1 MDFQLAVYCLPPT
14 AYPYPLSPI
23 LYDYPQEIPSVIKVL
38 RVVLPAL
45 ACALFAV
52 STCSAQQPAPQP
64 LTEMPYSPSLDLT
77 SLDRTIDPCVN
88 FYQYACGGWQ
98 KLNPIPADQA
108 TWDVYSKLSNDNEQ
122 FLWGILEQDAKATDR
137 TPIQQKVGD
146 YFESCM
152 NKPAINS
159 QGDQP
164 IQPALAQ
171 IDALKT
177 RPALFAAIASLHHDA
192 PGNFFFR
199 AGTGQDAVDSS
210 TIIVEVGA
218 GGLGLPDRDYYLK
231 TDPKSVK
238 LRQQYLAYVAQL
250 LTLAGEPADK
260 AKTDADSVIRIETA
274 LARASLT
281 RVQQRD
287 PHSIYHMMPV
297 ADLQKLTPSIDWT
310 RYLATQG
317 APGIAKLNV
326 SQPEFMKA
334 VQTQLTTEDLAALR
348 AYLRFHL
355 LTSTAPFLAQP
366 FEQANFDFYSTTL
379 RGIPAMPP
387 RWKTCTRNVDRSLGE
402 ALGQEFVRRT
412 FSAETKA
419 KTELMTQQI
428 EAEMQ
433 HEIENLDWMSPATKQ
448 EALRKL
454 HAIRNKIGYPDH
466 WRDYTALE
474 VKPNDY
480 AGDVLRSYRFN
491 QDYEWNKLGKPVNRD
506 EWGMSPPTVNAYF
519 DPQMN
524 DINFPAGVLQPPLY
538 DPKLDDAPNYG
549 NTGATIGHEL
559 THAFDDEGRQFD
571 SKGNLRD
578 WWTPQDAKGF
588 EQRIGCLRTQYAGYV
603 VVDDIHIN
611 SKLTSGEDVADL
623 GGTLLAYMA
632 WKKQTAGD
640 HLPDKDG
647 FTPDQRFFVG
657 MAQWACSNERPEDQ
671 RVRAATD
678 EHSPSFAR
686 INGIVSNLPQFQ
698 KAFACKAGQPMVHEP
713 NCKVW

>member
-1 MDFQLAVYCLPPT
+1 
-14 AYPYPLSPI
+14 
-23 LYDYPQEIPSVIKVL
+23 
-38 RVVLPAL
+38 
-45 ACALFAV
+45 
-52 STCSAQQPAPQP
+52 
-64 LTEMPYSPSLDLT
+64 MPYSPSLDLT

>member
-1 MDFQLAVYCLPPT
+1 
-14 AYPYPLSPI
+14 
-23 LYDYPQEIPSVIKVL
+23 VIKLL
-38 RVVLPAL
+38 RVVPAL
-45 ACALFAV
+45 ASALLAA

-64 LTEMPYSPSLDLT
+64 LTEMPYAPSLDLT
-77 SLDRTIDPCVN
+77 SMDKTVDPCVD

-108 TWDVYSKLSNDNEQ
+108 AWNVYAKLANANQQ

-152 NKPAINS
+152 NRTAIDAA
-159 QGDQP
+159 GDQP
-164 IQPALAQ
+164 IQSALAR
-171 IDALKT
+171 IDALTT
-177 RPALFAAIASLHHDA
+177 RPELLAAIAQLHHDV
-192 PGNFFFR
+192 PGSFFFR
-199 AGTGQDAVDSS
+199 SGTTQDAVDSS
-210 TIIVEVGA
+210 TIIAEVGA

-238 LRQQYLAYVAQL
+238 LREQYVAYIAQL
-250 LTLAGEPADK
+250 LTLAGDPADK
-260 AKTDADSVIRIETA
+260 AKSGAASVLRIETA
-274 LARASLT
+274 LAKASLT

-287 PHSIYHMMPV
+287 PHAIYHMMPI
-297 ADLQKLTPSIDWT
+297 ADLRKLTPSLDWT
-310 RYLATQG
+310 KYFAAQG
-317 APGIAKLNV
+317 APGIARLNV
-326 SQPEFMKA
+326 SQPDFMKA
-334 VQTQLTTEDLAALR
+334 LQAEITTEDIAALR
-348 AYLRFHL
+348 VYLRFHL
-355 LTSTAPFLAQP
+355 LTSAAPYLAHP
-366 FEQANFDFYSTTL
+366 FEQASFAFYSTTL
-379 RGIPAMPP
+379 RGVPQMPP
-387 RWKTCTRNVDRSLGE
+387 RWKTCTRNVDRNLGE

-412 FSAETKA
+412 FTAETKA
-419 KTELMTQQI
+419 KTQLMTEQI
-428 EAEMQ
+428 EAAMQ
-433 HEIENLDWMSPATKQ
+433 HEIENLDWMGPATKE

-480 AGDVLRSYRFN
+480 AGDALRAYRFN
-491 QDYEWNKLGKPVNRD
+491 QEYEWNKLGKPVNRD
-506 EWGMSPPTVNAYF
+506 EWGMTPPTVDAYF

-538 DPKLDDAPNYG
+538 DPRLDDAPNYG

-578 WWTPQDAKGF
+578 WWTPEDAKGF
-588 EQRIGCLRTQYAGYV
+588 EQRIGCVRTQYAGYV

-623 GGTLLAYMA
+623 GGTLLAYIA
-632 WKKQTAGD
+632 WKKETAGEN
-640 HLPDKDG
+640 LPNKDG

-657 MAQWACSNERPEDQ
+657 MAQWACSNERPEDE

-686 INGIVSNLPQFQ
+686 INGVVSNLPEFQ
-698 KAFACKAGQPMVHEP
+698 KAFACKAGQPMVHVP